1 MSFFKNVRLRNW
13 FGYILALIVALFI
26 IIFSNSKVEELKEE
40 ESVKISNYAKTLEL
54 LNTETDIPPKTQFF
68 LVQLIEQNTT
78 IPVILVDEKGN
89 YIDSKN
95 VSKKII
101 SDSLKLKEE
110 LHEMAESYYPILIK
124 LPFGNQYVYYKNSV
138 LLTQLGYYPFVLII
152 LVTLFVWFTYWYF
165 KTVKKTEQSLL
176 WAGMA
181 KETAHQIGTPLS
193 SIMGWLEILKTEEID
208 QKPIINIE
216 KDVHRLQNI
225 TDRFSKIGS
234 TPSLKKE
241 DIVEISEQAFMYL
254 KRRMS
259 KQIGFEFQA
268 PEYPVYVSLNNILY
282 SWVIENLIKNSADA
296 MKGEGKIKLQIH
308 DNKKNIFI
316 DISDEG
322 SGIESKNVKKIF
334 KPGFTTKKRGWGL
347 GLSLARRII
356 EDYHY
361 GKIFVQNTDINKGT
375 TFRIIL
381 KK

>member
-1 MSFFKNVRLRNW
+1 MSFLKNVRLRNW

-68 LVQLIEQNTT
+68 LVQLIEQNTS

-110 LHEMAESYYPILIK
+110 LNEMAESYYPILIK

-361 GKIFVQNTDINKGT
+361 GKIFVQNTEINKGT
-375 TFRIIL
+375 TFRITL

>member
-347 GLSLARRII
+347 GLSLSRRII

-361 GKIFVQNTDINKGT
+361 GKIFVQNTEINKGT

>member
-1 MSFFKNVRLRNW
+1 MSFLRNVRLRNW

-26 IIFSNSKVEELKEE
+26 IIFSNSKVEELKDE

-95 VSKKII
+95 VTKKII

-254 KRRMS
+254 KKRMS

-322 SGIESKNVKKIF
+322 SGIELKNVKKIF

-361 GKIFVQNTDINKGT
+361 GKIFVQNTEINKGT

>member
-101 SDSLKLKEE
+101 SDTLKLKEE

-138 LLTQLGYYPFVLII
+138 LLTQLGYYPIVLII

-296 MKGEGKIKLQIH
+296 MKGDGKIKLQIH

-361 GKIFVQNTDINKGT
+361 GKIFVQNTEINKGT

>member
-101 SDSLKLKEE
+101 SDTLKLKEE

-138 LLTQLGYYPFVLII
+138 LLTQLGYYPIVLII

-361 GKIFVQNTDINKGT
+361 GKIFVQNTEINKGT

>member
-1 MSFFKNVRLRNW
+1 MSFFKNVQLRNW
-13 FGYILALIVALFI
+13 LGYILALCVALFI
-26 IIFSNSKVEELKEE
+26 IIFSNSKVKELKEE

-68 LVQLIEQNTT
+68 LVQFIEQNTT

-95 VSKKII
+95 VSKKIV

-110 LHEMAESYYPILIK
+110 LNEMAESYYPILIK

-152 LVTLFVWFTYWYF
+152 LVTLFVWFTYWYI

-208 QKPIINIE
+208 QKPIRNIE

-241 DIVEISEQAFMYL
+241 DIVELSKQTFMYL
-254 KRRMS
+254 KKRMS
-259 KQIGFEFQA
+259 KQIRFEFYA
-268 PEYPVYVSLNNILY
+268 PAYPIYISLNNILY

-296 MKGEGKIKLQIH
+296 MKGKGKIKFQIH
-308 DNKKNIFI
+308 DNKKNILI

-322 SGIESKNVKKIF
+322 TGIESKNVKKVF
-334 KPGFTTKKRGWGL
+334 KPGYTTKKRGWGL

-361 GKIFVQNTDINKGT
+361 GKIFVQNTEINQGT

>member
-1 MSFFKNVRLRNW
+1 MSFLTNVRLHNW
-13 FGYILALIVALFI
+13 LGYILALCVALFI
-26 IIFSNSKVEELKEE
+26 IIFSNSKVEELKED

-95 VSKKII
+95 VSKKIV
-101 SDSLKLKEE
+101 SNPLKLKEE
-110 LHEMAESYYPILIK
+110 LNEMAESYYPILIK

-152 LVTLFVWFTYWYF
+152 LVTLFVWFTYWYI

-193 SIMGWLEILKTEEID
+193 SIMGWLEILKIESID
-208 QKPIINIE
+208 QKPIRNRE

-241 DIVEISEQAFMYL
+241 DIVELSEQAFMYL
-254 KRRMS
+254 KKRMS
-259 KQIGFEFQA
+259 KQISFEFYA
-268 PEYPVYVSLNNILY
+268 PSYPIYISLNTILY

-296 MKGEGKIKLQIH
+296 MKGEGKIKLQIQ

-322 SGIESKNVKKIF
+322 TGIESKNVKKIF
-334 KPGFTTKKRGWGL
+334 KPGFTTKRRGWGL

-361 GKIFVQNTDINKGT
+361 GKIFVHNTEINKGT

>member
-101 SDSLKLKEE
+101 SDTLKLKEE

-361 GKIFVQNTDINKGT
+361 GKIFVQNTEINKGT
-375 TFRIIL
+375 TFRITL